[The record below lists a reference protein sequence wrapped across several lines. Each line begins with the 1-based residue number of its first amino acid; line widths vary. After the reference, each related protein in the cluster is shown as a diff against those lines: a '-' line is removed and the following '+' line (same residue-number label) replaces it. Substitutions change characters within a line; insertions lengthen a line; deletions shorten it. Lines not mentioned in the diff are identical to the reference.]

1 MRRLDIVLTTL
12 LCACA
17 PADDGDQGADHGA
30 AIDADVAPDRA
41 VADPDLG
48 AVEPTDADL
57 AVLDG
62 APSDAAEPDG
72 PIVPPGPDD
81 LPGFAFPIDPDDR
94 RMIHPGIFF
103 GVDHD
108 PAEGE
113 DVVCLGYAGHGF
125 PTCYDGH
132 QGSDF
137 VLRGGFDAM
146 DDGSARVVAAAGGVV
161 TEATDGNY
169 DRCRG
174 SLQNFDPDC
183 DGHPRRSNTVEVEHA
198 HGWHTRYLHLKRDSV
213 AVRVGDVVECGQQLG
228 LVGSSGR
235 SFTPHLHFEVRRPA
249 GEAVDPFAGEA
260 SGPQTLWVEQRADD
274 ALPGAACDPRWRR
287 LAP

>member
-1 MRRLDIVLTTL
+1 MRRIAIVLTTL

-17 PADDGDQGADHGA
+17 PDGGDGDGA
-30 AIDADVAPDRA
+30 
-41 VADPDLG
+41 PDLG
-48 AVEPTDADL
+48 APLDADVSSELDRAVDGPDL
-57 AVLDG
+57 AAPDG
-62 APSDAAEPDG
+62 GPRDMAVEPDG

-146 DDGSARVVAAAGGVV
+146 DEGSARVVAAAGGVV
-161 TEATDGNY
+161 TEAIDGNY

-174 SLQNFDPDC
+174 NLQNFDPDC

-198 HGWHTRYLHLKRDSV
+198 HGWRTRYLHLKRDSV
-213 AVRVGDVVECGQQLG
+213 AVRVGDVVECGEQLG

-235 SFTPHLHFEVRRPA
+235 SFTPHLHFEVRRPE
-249 GEAVDPFAGEA
+249 GGAVDPFAGEA